1 MIPLVIIIVAGLSG
15 LEGLLWGDKAAKEK
29 GYEKGSNY
37 QKQSAIA
44 MLAVCLSLL
53 FHWFCY
59 QSCSRCDK
67 EQKFQMAECKQTIY
81 YGFSEPLFSLSS
93 DSLFCS
99 LINNELYLFLKL

>member
-44 MLAVCLSLL
+44 MLAVTFGTVLS
-53 FHWFCY
+53 
-59 QSCSRCDK
+59 
-67 EQKFQMAECKQTIY
+67 
-81 YGFSEPLFSLSS
+81 
-93 DSLFCS
+93 
-99 LINNELYLFLKL
+99 